1 MTDQTKD
8 TLLSLLKDYGFATVL
23 ACALLWVGRQDIIL
37 PMVEAHRDFLR
48 QVADTQK
55 DISEAITEQTKLLYA
70 LQPRV
75 EKHVPVSRLV
85 PETNDQQN

>member
-23 ACALLWVGRQDIIL
+23 AVALLWVGRQDIIL

-55 DISEAITEQTKLLYA
+55 DISQAISEQTRLLYA
-70 LQPRV
+70 LQPRGEKQYTVKAV
-75 EKHVPVSRLV
+75 E
-85 PETNDQQN
+85 PESTPQN